1 MKNSAIKNCFLSI
14 LKVYLVVEQIRYP
27 SNKKTSNYLYTGP
40 SISHIMFYSFSLF
53 HFLWFSVY
61 CVVLQKRS
69 LKNLKAN
76 CVSPSHVHLIIGE
89 FDSAQCFYFSKKI
102 AIFGNRNSVYEFGVK
117 LGISDRFWWTN
128 FWFKWAW
135 SSTFQVNISLWLW
148 GNFGANRAR
157 IC

>member
-1 MKNSAIKNCFLSI
+1 MSKLGIRVIKKPVTIFILGQLFLILCFTVSLYSI
-14 LKVYLVVEQIRYP
+14 
-27 SNKKTSNYLYTGP
+27 
-40 SISHIMFYSFSLF
+40 
-53 HFLWFSVY
+53 FLWFSVY

-148 GNFGANRAR
+148 GNFGANHAR
-157 IC
+157 ICWLHFFPILELCAS